1 MIVDSMTHKEVF
13 QELDR
18 DREDLSD
25 WWRNK
30 MRSRLRQIAK
40 SRQFPLKIGF
50 DYTSKRKIRYYISS
64 VFLDRHAK
72 RYMVIVIAFRR
83 TAKGLTTY
91 TSRLSKQPLHVPKV
105 FTPHFWK
112 RYAERAKVNR
122 SGFELVKH
130 FFDRNAL
137 GRATDEERLVP
148 RCVRYNGDLHI
159 SGCTPD
165 GVMLGTMEDD
175 YYIARTFITY
185 DMCTGRQQEQFSSL
199 RNGILDYNRAYDEM
213 TEASK
218 RINYLYVW
226 SKGKKR
232 NLNIKNE

>member
-18 DREDLSD
+18 DREALSD

-30 MRSRLRQIAK
+30 MRSHFRQIAK
-40 SRQFPLKIGF
+40 CRQFPMKISF
-50 DYTSKRKIRYYISS
+50 DYTSKRKIRYYIST
-64 VFLDRHAK
+64 VFLDRHTK
-72 RYMVIVIAFRR
+72 RYMSTVIAFRW
-83 TAKGLTTY
+83 TAEGLTTY
-91 TSRLSKQPLHVPKV
+91 TSRLCKQPCHVLKV
-105 FTPHFWK
+105 HTPHFWK
-112 RYAERAKVNR
+112 RYAERAKVNK

-148 RCVRYNGDLHI
+148 RSVRYNGDLHI

-165 GVMLGTMEDD
+165 GVMLGALEDG

-185 DMCTGRQQEQFSSL
+185 DMCTGRQQKQFSNL
-199 RNGILDYNRAYDEM
+199 RNNIVDYDSAYNEM
-213 TEASK
+213 TEDSK
-218 RINYLYVW
+218 RIDPLYAW
-226 SKGKKR
+226 SRGKKR
-232 NLNIKNE
+232 HLNIQHE